1 MLTHHANNEEKEI
14 KIMNF
19 QKVTTSQTVKSNK
32 SLSIRTISKLHK
44 PKKIKTIG
52 RASSNNLFN

>member
-19 QKVTTSQTVKSNK
+19 QKVTTFQTVKSNK

-44 PKKIKTIG
+44 PKKK
-52 RASSNNLFN
+52 

>member
-19 QKVTTSQTVKSNK
+19 QKVTASQTAKS
-32 SLSIRTISKLHK
+32 
-44 PKKIKTIG
+44 KKQ
-52 RASSNNLFN
+52 